1 MTQYNTYDMTVE
13 RARAKAND
21 TSIVLENDK
30 AIVIYSPF
38 KTTINGKEV
47 DHYYTA
53 YSKEIKGSE
62 YAKSGLYVNSTTGD
76 FKKCKK
82 AFEKYS
88 GFVRA

>member
-1 MTQYNTYDMTVE
+1 MTQYNTYDITVE
-13 RARAKAND
+13 RARAKTNG

-30 AIVIYSPF
+30 ALVIYSPF
-38 KTTINGKEV
+38 NTTINGKEV

-53 YSKEIKGSE
+53 YSKEIKGCE
-62 YAKSGLYVNSTTGD
+62 YTLSGLYVNSTTGD

-88 GFVRA
+88 GFVKA